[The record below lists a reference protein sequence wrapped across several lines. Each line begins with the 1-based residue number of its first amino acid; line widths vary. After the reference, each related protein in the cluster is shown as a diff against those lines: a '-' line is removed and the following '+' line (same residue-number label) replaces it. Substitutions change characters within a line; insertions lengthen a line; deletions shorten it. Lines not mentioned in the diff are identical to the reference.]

1 MYMNEQENPV
11 QETPAPSDAS
21 LDDEELKEASGGGFW
36 RDLMIP
42 PGN

>member
-1 MYMNEQENPV
+1 MKGQENPV
-11 QETPAPSDAS
+11 EATPASSDAS
-21 LDDEELKEASGGGFW
+21 LDDEELKGASGGGFW

>member
-1 MYMNEQENPV
+1 MKGQENPV
-11 QETPAPSDAS
+11 EATPAPRDAD
-21 LDDEELKEASGGGFW
+21 LYDEELKGASGGGFW